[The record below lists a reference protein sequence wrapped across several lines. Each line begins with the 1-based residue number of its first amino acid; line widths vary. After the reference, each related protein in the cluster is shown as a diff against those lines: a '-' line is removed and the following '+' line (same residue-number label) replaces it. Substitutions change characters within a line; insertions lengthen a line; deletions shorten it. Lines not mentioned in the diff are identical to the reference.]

1 MRHAVIRSG
10 ERGGAPFEALLA
22 GAWLSR
28 QPDDFRASI
37 LRHGRVI
44 TVRPAETIAYEGDND
59 QRIFGIMRG
68 AIACYGSHCHDT
80 PMLGTLTM
88 PGQWFG
94 FGTTIGGRPRSLS
107 FTARE
112 ASALLCLGPA
122 ELTALRAEWPDLAT
136 RLGWLTII
144 NTDYTENIVWELLV
158 GRVDRRIV
166 AVLLRLCRSTT
177 AEPSFP
183 LSQSELAEMAN
194 ASRASVNKLL
204 RSLEHEGLVSAGYGR
219 IMVHD
224 VERLKAWFDRT
235 ADSRF
240 S

>member
-1 MRHAVIRSG
+1 MKQDVVRP
-10 ERGGAPFEALLA
+10 RGQDDTPFEALLA

-44 TVRPAETIAYEGDND
+44 TVRTAETIAHEGDSD

-68 AIACYGSHCHDT
+68 SIACYGSHCHDT
-80 PMLGTLTM
+80 PMLGTLMM

-94 FGTTIGGRPRSLS
+94 FGTTIGGRPRSLG
-107 FTARE
+107 FTAKE
-112 ASALLCLGPA
+112 AATLLCLGPA
-122 ELTALRAEWPDLAT
+122 ELKELGSDWPDLGA
-136 RLGWLTII
+136 RLGRLTIV
-144 NTDYTENIVWELLV
+144 NMDYAENVISELLV

-204 RSLEHEGLVSAGYGR
+204 RALEHEGLLSAGYGR
-219 IMVHD
+219 ILVHD
-224 VERLKAWFDRT
+224 ADRLKAWFERT
-235 ADSRF
+235 ADGRWN
-240 S
+240 